1 METNKKFSLRDRARS
16 FRFAAN
22 GLRILLRNEHNA
34 RIHILAALLS
44 LAAGILLGL
53 SSGDMLLIV
62 FAIGLVFVTELLNT
76 AVEYVCDW
84 LSPEYN
90 EKVKAI
96 KDLCAAAVLVS
107 ALVAAVIGAVLFG
120 TRIYQLLS

>member
-1 METNKKFSLRDRARS
+1 METNKKLSLRDRARS

-22 GLRILLRNEHNA
+22 GLRVLLRNEHNA